1 MDDFFKTIG
10 LGLLI
15 ILPIANPLFTTVLFL
30 NLTEDVSANVKK
42 RIAMKTAVNV
52 FCIMLVAF
60 YAGQV
65 IINLFGISIPGLG
78 LTGGLIVLYIGF
90 RMLFPVSHPRESAM
104 LKCGECDK
112 HEQSG
117 PGISFVPLAMPGTAG
132 PGTIS
137 IIISLSSAI
146 QDGGHVP
153 SWIVAIAGPV
163 IFLIISIFV
172 WISLRAS
179 GAIMRVFGHGGLDA
193 ISRLMGL
200 LLVSTGI
207 QLIINNMHD
216 VIMLWTS

>member
-1 MDDFFKTIG
+1 MDDFFKAVG

-30 NLTEDVSANVKK
+30 NLTEDVSADAKK
-42 RIAMKTAVNV
+42 RIALKTAVNA
-52 FCIMLVAF
+52 FGIMMVAF
-60 YAGQV
+60 YAGQL

-90 RMLFPVSHPRESAM
+90 RMLFPVTQPRESTL
-104 LKCGECDK
+104 LKCRECDK
-112 HEQSG
+112 NEQTG

-137 IIISLSSAI
+137 IIIGLSSTI
-146 QDGGHVP
+146 QNGSHVP
-153 SWIVAIAGPV
+153 SWIAAIAGPV
-163 IFLIISIFV
+163 IFLLISALV

-179 GAIMRVFGHGGLDA
+179 GAIMRVFGHSGLDA
-193 ISRLMGL
+193 VSRLMGL

-207 QLIINNMHD
+207 QLIINNMRD
-216 VIMLWTS
+216 VIMLWTN